1 MNKNCV
7 LFIGLLLQLIPAC
20 GYQTDSVL
28 GLQAELYNGPMVTLA
43 SESERILVF
52 EAKVKD
58 IQLEDGPLSQMVLGG
73 TDYVRL
79 RNGIQAKRCNRDGGS
94 YYDVRNGTVLLSK
107 SSRGDTWI
115 KVTLVSGPNWHEE

>member
-7 LFIGLLLQLIPAC
+7 LFIGLLLQFIPAC

-28 GLQAELYNGPMVTLA
+28 ELQAELYNGPMVTLS

-58 IQLEDGPLSQMVLGG
+58 IQLEGGPLSQMILGG
-73 TDYVRL
+73 TDDVRL
-79 RNGIQAKRCNRDGGS
+79 RNGILAKRCNRGGGS
-94 YYDVRNGTVLLSK
+94 YYDVRNGTIRLSK
-107 SSRGDTWI
+107 SSLGNTWI
-115 KVTLVSGPNWHEE
+115 KVTLVSGPNCHEE